1 MDIAHDKAYAFPMVP
16 IRAVYVHSK
25 DVELKNKD
33 IRAGTINA
41 HEFSW
46 K

>member
-1 MDIAHDKAYAFPMVP
+1 MVP
-16 IRAVYVHSK
+16 IRAVYVHTK
-25 DVELKNKD
+25 DVTLRNMD